1 MFLNESVDCWF
12 REGIM
17 ARTITRLITAAV
29 LAAAAVP
36 ASANLLV
43 NGDFEADDASAAP
56 YFLRQIPT
64 GWSAVPGLDIVD
76 IIETNYTQPGPIP
89 VLLDPQ
95 SGAQFIDLNGAS
107 LIGGIRQTV
116 SGLTPGALLTL
127 SLYAGQWV
135 TNSTIGVSPASLTYS
150 LRDVTTT
157 AALASGSFTTDRPAW
172 TLLTLTAAA
181 PSSGSVRVQIETAF
195 TLQAGPGLDN
205 VSLTA
210 AGGVPEPAS
219 WALMVGGFGL
229 VGGAL
234 RQRRRAFA

>member
-1 MFLNESVDCWF
+1 M
-12 REGIM
+12 
-17 ARTITRLITAAV
+17 TRMVTKFVAAS
-29 LAAAAVP
+29 LFAAAAVP

-43 NGDFEADDASAAP
+43 NGDFEADNASNFP
-56 YFLRQIPT
+56 YYLRQVPV
-64 GWSAVPGLDIVD
+64 GWSVIPGLDIVD
-76 IIETNYTQPGPIP
+76 VIHTNYTQPNPIP

-95 SGAQFIDLNGAS
+95 SGSQFIDLNGAAT
-107 LIGGIRQTV
+107 IGGIRQTV

-127 SLYAGQWV
+127 SLHAGRWV
-135 TNSTIGVSPASLTYS
+135 TNSTISGSPASLTYS
-150 LRDVTTT
+150 LRDVTSN
-157 AALASGSFTTDRPAW
+157 AVLASGSFTTDRPVW

-181 PSSGSVRVQIETAF
+181 PSSGNVRVQIETAF

-210 AGGVPEPAS
+210 AAGVPEPAS

>member
-1 MFLNESVDCWF
+1 MNIIKLVT
-12 REGIM
+12 G
-17 ARTITRLITAAV
+17 
-29 LAAAAVP
+29 LAIALSAVP

-43 NGDFEADDASAAP
+43 NGDFEADAASPSP
-56 YFLRQIPT
+56 YYLRKIPI
-64 GWSAVPGLDIVD
+64 GWTAVPGLDIVD
-76 IIETNYTQPGPIP
+76 VIHTNYTQPNPIP

-95 SGAQFIDLNGAS
+95 SGSQFIDLNGAAT
-107 LIGGIRQTV
+107 IGGIRQTV

-135 TNSTIGVSPASLTYS
+135 TNSTISGAPASLIYS
-150 LRDVTTT
+150 LRDVTTN

-195 TLQAGPGLDN
+195 TYSAGPGLDN

-210 AGGVPEPAS
+210 TGGVPEPAS
-219 WALMVGGFGL
+219 WALMIAGFGL

-234 RQRRRAFA
+234 RQRRPAVA